1 MAMYLNGELIVDIEH
16 VFGVRWPSLDEV
28 MEMDSESEAR
38 DMANEIHGELVVSTV
53 FRSDWKTIEPIG
65 AKV

>member
-1 MAMYLNGELIVDIEH
+1 MADSELMVTGH

-28 MEMDSESEAR
+28 MEMPSESEAR
-38 DMANEIHGELVVSTV
+38 DLANEIHGELVVSV
-53 FRSDWKTIEPIG
+53 LYRSPWNTIEPIG